1 MKVSRKCRAGVVS
14 IAALTAGVSLTACS
28 SSKPSASSATS
39 AVSASSGSCS
49 GAPVKLFVS
58 TNLSS
63 TAVAEALPEMPDGAN
78 AAAAAIN
85 KQCEL
90 GRPVQII
97 SCNDQ
102 FSTNGAAS
110 CARQAVS
117 DNVTAV
123 VGDEGSFGD
132 SSQPILDQAGIPD
145 MVTLVS
151 AQSQSVSPDVFGMA
165 FSVNDLYAQ
174 ESALASVGA
183 TKVNVL
189 AFDIPSVTYLLTL
202 LKSQAA
208 TLGITLNTTPVPP
221 TATDMTQYV
230 AQATSNGTNGLM
242 FVLAGAAVV
251 STLKA
256 LAQQGTSLSTVH
268 VACSSNV
275 VTRAVLS
282 QVGSAANGMLISGSA
297 WPANDTSNPG
307 IAKYISEL
315 KADNQPTASSDYGVA
330 TWTAVHVVADLLKG
344 SPTINAA
351 VLKAKLNTATVN
363 QAQMPPINWGQKAF
377 PTGPLAALRIFT
389 NEGVVSRITNGNYV
403 PITNG
408 FVNVT
413 QKFSVNG

>member
-1 MKVSRKCRAGVVS
+1 M
-14 IAALTAGVSLTACS
+14 
-28 SSKPSASSATS
+28 
-39 AVSASSGSCS
+39 
-49 GAPVKLFVS
+49 
-58 TNLSS
+58 
-63 TAVAEALPEMPDGAN
+63 
-78 AAAAAIN
+78 
-85 KQCEL
+85 
-90 GRPVQII
+90 
-97 SCNDQ
+97 
-102 FSTNGAAS
+102 
-110 CARQAVS
+110 
-117 DNVTAV
+117 
-123 VGDEGSFGD
+123 VGDDGSFGD

-151 AQSQSVSPDVFGMA
+151 SQSQSVSPDVFGMA
-165 FSVNDLYAQ
+165 FSVDLFAQ
-174 ESALASVGA
+174 ESALASAGA
-183 TKVNVL
+183 TKVNVM
-189 AFDIPSVTYLLTL
+189 AFDIPSVTYLLTI

-208 TLGITLNTTPVPP
+208 ALGVTLNATSVPP

-242 FVLAGAAVV
+242 FILAGAVVV

-282 QVGSAANGMLISGSA
+282 QAGSAANGLLISGSA

-351 VLKAKLNTATVN
+351 VLKTKLNIATVN
-363 QAQMPPINWGQKAF
+363 QPQMPPINWGQKAF
-377 PTGPLAALRIFT
+377 PTGPLSSLRIFT
-389 NEGVVSRITNGNYV
+389 NEAVVSRINNDNYV

-408 FVNVT
+408 FVNAT
-413 QKFSVNG
+413 QKFTLNG

>member
-90 GRPVQII
+90 GRPIQII

-117 DNVTAV
+117 DHVTAV

-151 AQSQSVSPDVFGMA
+151 SQSQSVSPDAFGMA
-165 FSVNDLYAQ
+165 FSVTDLYGQ
-174 ESALASVGA
+174 LGALASVGA

-189 AFDIPSVTYLLTL
+189 AFDIPSVTYLLNL

-208 TLGITLNTTPVPP
+208 TLGITLNTTLVPP
-221 TATDMTQYV
+221 TVTDMTQYV

-251 STLKA
+251 SALKA

-363 QAQMPPINWGQKAF
+363 QPQMPPINWGQKAF
-377 PTGPLAALRIFT
+377 PTGSLAALRIFT
-389 NEGVVSRITNGNYV
+389 NEGVVSRINNGNYV

-408 FVNVT
+408 FVNFT
-413 QKFSVNG
+413 QKFSVSG